1 MTTNQNGTNPPR
13 PGGLILALLLSIFCG
28 VLGFSFGKIGAFLYK
43 LLAKRLRGLEIR
55 LQPVE

>member
-1 MTTNQNGTNPPR
+1 
-13 PGGLILALLLSIFCG
+13 LALLLSIFCG